1 MLDNCSQTTLM
12 WNKRLGA
19 LGLHKCRA
27 SITVKTMNG
36 EIAKP
41 SEVLNDIEAAQA
53 SNEREEKKYW
63 LNYLADAVR
72 RI

>member
-1 MLDNCSQTTLM
+1 M
-12 WNKRLGA
+12 
-19 LGLHKCRA
+19 
-27 SITVKTMNG
+27 KTMNG

-63 LNYLADAVR
+63 LNYLAHTHR

>member
-12 WNKRLGA
+12 WNKHLGA
-19 LGLHKCRA
+19 LGQHKYKA
-27 SITVKTMNG
+27 STTMKTMNG
-36 EIAKP
+36 EMAKP
-41 SEVLNDIEAAQA
+41 SEVLNGIEAELA

-63 LNYLADAVR
+63 LNYLAHTHR

>member
-1 MLDNCSQTTLM
+1 M
-12 WNKRLGA
+12 
-19 LGLHKCRA
+19 
-27 SITVKTMNG
+27 KTMNG